1 MTLGEAMAFCF
12 LISHMKLW
20 MRWLCE
26 PLRWSNRYECTMNF
40 QDTGYHLEPGPGQ
53 LAFGDLPGAWGRGPV
68 PECPEVCDV

>member
-1 MTLGEAMAFCF
+1 MVSPPSLLGA
-12 LISHMKLW
+12 
-20 MRWLCE
+20 
-26 PLRWSNRYECTMNF
+26 F